1 MRTQEKLIYTN
12 ERGESIEFSPAS
24 SYHVNFKDVTGLSDV
39 RNAIYST
46 NSMGQDGDTYLGYRI
61 ESRDID
67 IVGYIK
73 ERDKQAA
80 QNLRRKLNRILNP
93 QYEATLTYVFGD
105 FRRVIGCKIDDA
117 PIFKRKPIFEQF
129 TVSLSCLNPFWREE
143 TETREDIATWI
154 GGFEFPVPDGLELYD
169 GWEIGY
175 RQPSLIVNVYNS
187 GDVKSG
193 IRIEFRAIGAVTNPV
208 LLNVDTREFIKLNI
222 SLVAGDVLTVS
233 TGYGEKAVKLNRGGT
248 ITDAFRYLDVIVR
261 ICRSP
266 WATISSVIQ
275 RTRTPKISK
284 FRSITITCIWGCSA
298 VELYVY
304 SRDMTLQGIVEKI
317 SSLIW
322 TRRYWSC
329 GEFKLLVPFTEEHA
343 RLLVKENII
352 IKRGGNEAAEI
363 RYIHITK
370 NSQGMEEIEVQG
382 KFLLSW
388 IGKRILTTQ
397 IITKDTTQ
405 NILYAIVKQTCTN
418 AGAARNIP
426 NFSISTT
433 DADTGSGQI
442 DYTSEQYANAQL
454 AAETAAKAAKLGIRV
469 LTNARTGKHTFSVYE
484 GRDLTAGNTAGN
496 APCIFSQEFDNIVEQ
511 EYTNSV
517 ENLKTTA
524 YVGGEEKEG
533 VTRKVAE
540 VGGSSTGLSRDE
552 VFINATD
559 IVQEYENES
568 GQTVTLTTAQYLALL
583 SARGVE
589 ELEQYAE
596 TLAFGSKINT
606 NANLKYGTDYD
617 LGDRVTCINKRWNVR
632 IDVRITEIAETY
644 ETSGEEIDITFGES
658 LPALLTQIRQ
668 ITK

>member
-222 SLVAGDVLTVS
+222 SLV
-233 TGYGEKAVKLNRGGT
+233 
-248 ITDAFRYLDVIVR
+248 
-261 ICRSP
+261 
-266 WATISSVIQ
+266 
-275 RTRTPKISK
+275 ISK
-284 FRSITITCIWGCSA
+284 RF
-298 VELYVY
+298 V
-304 SRDMTLQGIVEKI
+304 KI
-317 SSLIW
+317 A
-322 TRRYWSC
+322 T
-329 GEFKLLVPFTEEHA
+329 
-343 RLLVKENII
+343 
-352 IKRGGNEAAEI
+352 
-363 RYIHITK
+363 TK
-370 NSQGMEEIEVQG
+370 N
-382 KFLLSW
+382 
-388 IGKRILTTQ
+388 TTG
-397 IITKDTTQ
+397 T
-405 NILYAIVKQTCTN
+405 
-418 AGAARNIP
+418 
-426 NFSISTT
+426 
-433 DADTGSGQI
+433 
-442 DYTSEQYANAQL
+442 
-454 AAETAAKAAKLGIRV
+454 
-469 LTNARTGKHTFSVYE
+469 
-484 GRDLTAGNTAGN
+484 
-496 APCIFSQEFDNIVEQ
+496 
-511 EYTNSV
+511 
-517 ENLKTTA
+517 
-524 YVGGEEKEG
+524 
-533 VTRKVAE
+533 TRKN
-540 VGGSSTGLSRDE
+540 GTHST
-552 VFINATD
+552 
-559 IVQEYENES
+559 
-568 GQTVTLTTAQYLALL
+568 
-583 SARGVE
+583 
-589 ELEQYAE
+589 
-596 TLAFGSKINT
+596 
-606 NANLKYGTDYD
+606 
-617 LGDRVTCINKRWNVR
+617 KR
-632 IDVRITEIAETY
+632 
-644 ETSGEEIDITFGES
+644 ETSYPPLFAQNLGRVRHRGREIKNT
-658 LPALLTQIRQ
+658 PQARA
-668 ITK
+668 

>member
-233 TGYGEKAVKLNRGGT
+233 TGYGEKAVKLNRGGM
-248 ITDAFRYLDVIVR
+248 ITDAFRYTN
-261 ICRSP
+261 SGF
-266 WATISSVIQ
+266 ATSKGWYWWL
-275 RTRTPKISK
+275 RTPYSSNAHLVRSVYSDGSLSYDSAYNGLWGVRPLCNLKSSILVSDSPNSDGNYTVIYNSAPSAPPSITAPATCYSGQNINISCAAATDPDGDALTYCFERSYNSGAWTQVQASASRTFTEAVSTAWNTLKYRVRAKDSYGNYSAYTTSGDIAVIHNQPPVISGSNADLGTKRGDFTYQYSVTDPDGDTVNVVEKIDGKTIATKNAITLGATQTLSVSGNT
-284 FRSITITCIWGCSA
+284 FTALTNAQHTITITATDSAGNSA
-298 VELYVY
+298 V
-304 SRDMTLQGIVEKI
+304 RTL
-317 SSLIW
+317 
-322 TRRYWSC
+322 T
-329 GEFKLLVPFTEEHA
+329 FTKSIA
-343 RLLVKENII
+343 GFVITLSTPL
-352 IKRGGNEAAEI
+352 EA
-363 RYIHITK
+363 
-370 NSQGMEEIEVQG
+370 NSQPT
-382 KFLLSW
+382 
-388 IGKRILTTQ
+388 RA
-397 IITKDTTQ
+397 
-405 NILYAIVKQTCTN
+405 NIKVTRDIPAGGTFKVEATNNPFDASPVWEDCTN
-418 AGAARNIP
+418 AVVQGVAHV
-426 NFSISTT
+426 F
-433 DADTGSGQI
+433 
-442 DYTSEQYANAQL
+442 
-454 AAETAAKAAKLGIRV
+454 
-469 LTNARTGKHTFSVYE
+469 TN
-484 GRDLTAGNTAGN
+484 
-496 APCIFSQEFDNIVEQ
+496 
-511 EYTNSV
+511 
-517 ENLKTTA
+517 
-524 YVGGEEKEG
+524 
-533 VTRKVAE
+533 
-540 VGGSSTGLSRDE
+540 
-552 VFINATD
+552 
-559 IVQEYENES
+559 
-568 GQTVTLTTAQYLALL
+568 
-583 SARGVE
+583 
-589 ELEQYAE
+589 
-596 TLAFGSKINT
+596 KINT
-606 NANLKYGTDYD
+606 AAQYGMNI
-617 LGDRVTCINKRWNVR
+617 RVTVQRGDALTACWV
-632 IDVRITEIAETY
+632 
-644 ETSGEEIDITFGES
+644 SGIGGNFE
-658 LPALLTQIRQ
+658 
-668 ITK
+668 